1 MRLPIRW
8 IATSGRDGGSKA
20 KQSQLSRARHA
31 TNTSA
36 SAPQPPSRP
45 EVAIHLVA
53 PRPRPVHGL
62 IRLLAS
68 LVACTTALCVGAADF
83 NLSGWLGR
91 MLQQSNLARAMDKVR
106 EADELRAAN
115 KLDAALAA
123 SAEAAAFGP
132 ELPVAQALHGHLL
145 RRLGFLDAAAKHLG
159 HAVETQ
165 PDYAAAWLELSMTQL
180 QRNDAEGAL
189 AASARLVALLPNDA
203 PAHGMRGAA
212 MLLKKDSDGA
222 MQEFTKAI
230 GLDKRYA
237 YAYEGR
243 AAAYEAQSETK
254 SAMEDLTRA
263 YNLSRE
269 PMLLLRRAAIK
280 LKRNDKDGALED
292 YGLVLKAE
300 IEPRLRAGVH
310 VARAQIYQE
319 WKQPARVAEEQN
331 AAAAALRGQPGA
343 PPSLG
348 QSGGL
353 RPPPSAVQP
362 VALPPE
368 VQRALHCFQQSVA
381 SAQRGKL
388 DDAIQ
393 QLDEAIKLA
402 PRFAEA
408 RVNRAVLLVNRGRP
422 DAAISDLT
430 RAIELGLKTPPIYAQ
445 RGLSHALK
453 GDSAAAVADL
463 DIALK
468 AEPNQMQWLG
478 WRANCLRR
486 LSRFDDARRDL
497 DRIIAADPKFA
508 GAYDE
513 RARVFALKGELML
526 ALGDASKQIEL
537 APKNPQAYLLR
548 GAIHHQLNN
557 LQSALADLTQAIA
570 LDPKLAVAYQERSV
584 IHLKLSQP
592 DLAAQDQKKAAEL
605 SSPPAK

>member
-1 MRLPIRW
+1 MRPFSTR
-8 IATSGRDGGSKA
+8 
-20 KQSQLSRARHA
+20 LSAF
-31 TNTSA
+31 
-36 SAPQPPSRP
+36 
-45 EVAIHLVA
+45 
-53 PRPRPVHGL
+53 
-62 IRLLAS
+62 LL
-68 LVACTTALCVGAADF
+68 CTAVCANAADF
-83 NLSGWLGR
+83 NLSGYLGR
-91 MLQQSNLARAMDKVR
+91 LLQQSNLARAMDKVR
-106 EADELRAAN
+106 EADDLRAAN
-115 KLDAALAA
+115 KLEDALAA

-145 RRLGFLDAAAKHLG
+145 RRLGFLDAAAKHLR

-165 PDYAAAWLELSMTQL
+165 PDYAAAWLELSLTQL

-189 AASARLVALLPNDA
+189 AASARLVALMPNDA

-212 MLLKKDSDGA
+212 MLLKKDADGA
-222 MQEFTKAI
+222 MHEFTTAI

-269 PMLLLRRAAIK
+269 PLLLLRRAAIK
-280 LKRNDKDGALED
+280 IRRGDKDGALED

-300 IEPRLRAGVH
+300 IDPRMRAGVH
-310 VARAQIYQE
+310 LARAQIYQE
-319 WKQPARVAEEQN
+319 WKQPARVAQEQ
-331 AAAAALRGQPGA
+331 AEAAAALRGLPGA
-343 PPSLG
+343 PQSLG

-353 RPPPSAVQP
+353 RPPPAAGQP
-362 VALPPE
+362 VAVPPE
-368 VQRALHCFQQSVA
+368 VQRALQLFQQSVA
-381 SAQRGKL
+381 NAQRGKL
-388 DDAIQ
+388 DEAIK

-408 RVNRAVLLVNRGRP
+408 RVNRGVLLINRGRA
-422 DAAISDLT
+422 DAAIADLT
-430 RAIELGLKTPPIYAQ
+430 RAIEMGLKTPGVYAQ

-453 GDSAAAVADL
+453 GDCAAAVADL
-463 DIALK
+463 DVALK

-486 LSRFDDARRDL
+486 INRFDDARRDL
-497 DRIIAADPKFA
+497 DRVIAADPKFA

-526 ALGDASKQIEL
+526 ALADAGKQIEL
-537 APKNPQAYLLR
+537 TPKNPLAYLLR

-557 LQSALADLTQAIA
+557 LQSALVDLTQAIA
-570 LDPKLAVAYQERSV
+570 LDPKLALAYQERSV
-584 IHLKLSQP
+584 IYMKLNQS
-592 DLAAQDQKKAAEL
+592 DLAAQDQKKLAEL
-605 SSPPAK
+605 SPVPAK